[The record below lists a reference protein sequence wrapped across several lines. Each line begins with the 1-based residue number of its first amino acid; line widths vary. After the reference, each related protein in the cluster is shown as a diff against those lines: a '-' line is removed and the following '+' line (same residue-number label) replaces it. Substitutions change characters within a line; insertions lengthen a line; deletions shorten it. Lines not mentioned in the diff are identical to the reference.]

1 MCGNF
6 CVLFKAPVLIFFSIV
21 HLFFSLSFCIHR
33 IFSDFLLAVFCLAS
47 KIDPTCGFMLK
58 VFSSSESNFSV
69 QVLDKNFSRVDERS
83 EDSKI
88 GLEDFFRKILEKCS
102 RLT

>member
-1 MCGNF
+1 
-6 CVLFKAPVLIFFSIV
+6 
-21 HLFFSLSFCIHR
+21 
-33 IFSDFLLAVFCLAS
+33 
-47 KIDPTCGFMLK
+47 MLK

-83 EDSKI
+83 EDSEI